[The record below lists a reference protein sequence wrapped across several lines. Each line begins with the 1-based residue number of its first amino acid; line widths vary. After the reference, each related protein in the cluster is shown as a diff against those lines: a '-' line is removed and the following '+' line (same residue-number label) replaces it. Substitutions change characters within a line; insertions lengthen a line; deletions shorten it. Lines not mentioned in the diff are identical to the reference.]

1 MIRFY
6 KFISS
11 ILAMSAVFFI
21 LAGCEKQGPAEKT
34 GEKLD
39 NAVAEAGEKIEEA
52 GESVR
57 DAVKG
62 DE

>member
-1 MIRFY
+1 
-6 KFISS
+6 
-11 ILAMSAVFFI
+11 MSALFFI
-21 LAGCEKQGPAEKT
+21 LTGCEKQGSAEKA

-52 GESVR
+52 GKSVR